1 MAISRRWVV
10 SVLRVGLTGGMGAGK
25 SAVANLLAK
34 RGAVIIDLD
43 LLGRQALEP
52 GQPGLAEVVELFGA
66 GVLNEDGSLDRAAM
80 AAQVFSDPEARG
92 KIEKIT
98 WAAMAKGGQ
107 AIAEKAQQEQG
118 DQAIIVTDAPILFET
133 HMERNLIGVIVVE
146 APIDLRIERLKEGRG
161 VDEEDARRRI
171 ALQTSDE
178 ARRAGARWLIV
189 NDGDLDALGPKVDAV
204 WDELVE
210 LNKAVVALE
219 LSPSAPLPLDQ
230 PLPVAP

>member
-1 MAISRRWVV
+1 M
-10 SVLRVGLTGGMGAGK
+10 LRVGLTGGMGAGK
-25 SAVANLLAK
+25 SAVASLLVK

-43 LLGRQALEP
+43 LIGRQALEP
-52 GQPGLAEVVELFGA
+52 GQPGLAEVVELFGTD
-66 GVLNEDGSLDRAAM
+66 VLQEDGSLDRAKM

-98 WAAMAKGGQ
+98 WAAMARGGQ
-107 AIAEKAQQEQG
+107 TIVAQAQEDQG

-178 ARRAGARWLIV
+178 ARRAGARWLV
-189 NDGDLDALGPKVDAV
+189 PNDGDLDALSAKVDAV

-210 LNKAVVALE
+210 LNKAVVALG
-219 LSPSAPLPLDQ
+219 LSPSDPIPLDQ

>member
-1 MAISRRWVV
+1 M
-10 SVLRVGLTGGMGAGK
+10 LRVGLTGGMGAGK
-25 SAVANLLAK
+25 SAVASLLVK

-43 LLGRQALEP
+43 LIGRQALEP
-52 GQPGLAEVVELFGA
+52 GQPGLAEVVELFGTD
-66 GVLNEDGSLDRAAM
+66 VLQEDGSLDRAKM

-98 WAAMAKGGQ
+98 WAAMARGGQ
-107 AIAEKAQQEQG
+107 AIVAQAQEDQG

-178 ARRAGARWLIV
+178 ARRAGARWLV
-189 NDGDLDALGPKVDAV
+189 PNDSDLDALSAKVDAV

-210 LNKAVVALE
+210 LNKAVVALG
-219 LSPSAPLPLDQ
+219 LSPSDPIPLDQ

>member
-1 MAISRRWVV
+1 M
-10 SVLRVGLTGGMGAGK
+10 LRVGLTGGMGAGK
-25 SAVANLLAK
+25 SAVASLLVK

-43 LLGRQALEP
+43 LIGRQALEP
-52 GQPGLAEVVELFGA
+52 GQPGLAEVVELFGTD
-66 GVLNEDGSLDRAAM
+66 VLQEDGSLDRAKM

-98 WAAMAKGGQ
+98 WAAMARGGQ
-107 AIAEKAQQEQG
+107 AIVAQAQEDQG

-178 ARRAGARWLIV
+178 ARRAGARWLV
-189 NDGDLDALGPKVDAV
+189 PNDGDLDALSAKVDAV

-210 LNKAVVALE
+210 LNKAVVALG
-219 LSPSAPLPLDQ
+219 LSPSDPIPLDQ